1 LIPSIIDGVE
11 FSKIPN
17 IETLKK
23 NYMTSTG
30 VDLAEKV
37 YDRLKSSNIKW
48 ETMDD
53 SNKFQKI
60 EDLIR
65 GSEEIKNGIKT
76 ESSKG
81 LKNIFKYFV
90 KIDQGPVT
98 VSLSENK
105 LDVFAPLSNT
115 VFKVKRI
122 CT

>member
-1 LIPSIIDGVE
+1 
-11 FSKIPN
+11 
-17 IETLKK
+17 
-23 NYMTSTG
+23 
-30 VDLAEKV
+30 
-37 YDRLKSSNIKW
+37 
-48 ETMDD
+48 MDD

>member
-1 LIPSIIDGVE
+1 
-11 FSKIPN
+11 
-17 IETLKK
+17 
-23 NYMTSTG
+23 
-30 VDLAEKV
+30 
-37 YDRLKSSNIKW
+37 
-48 ETMDD
+48 MDD
-53 SNKFQKI
+53 SNRFQKI
-60 EDLIR
+60 DDLIR
-65 GSEEIKNGIKT
+65 GNEEIKNELKS

-81 LKNIFKYFV
+81 LRNIFKYSV